1 MEQINSLRDQQ
12 KAIISSLC
20 VESRKEFLSYFF
32 SYAKDKDKAE
42 DMTQQ
47 LFVHLLL
54 YKGVILPATLRS
66 FAFQTAR
73 RIIVDDSRRM
83 LAIVQPW
90 LITKRNI
97 KITWNISMHSKC

>member
-47 LFVHLLL
+47 LFVHL
-54 YKGVILPATLRS
+54 
-66 FAFQTAR
+66 
-73 RIIVDDSRRM
+73 
-83 LAIVQPW
+83 
-90 LITKRNI
+90 
-97 KITWNISMHSKC
+97 